1 MRNRFRRFLIT
12 TLSACILLGV
22 LLVMN
27 FASIFFWS
35 ITPGTPFSEA
45 RPPAPPDYTQA
56 SAWSALPELHDL
68 ADTLPPSS
76 PGVDQS
82 QALVDVFYIHPTT
95 YVGAEWNGPID
106 DPSLNAATDRVATLL
121 QASAFNACC
130 AIYAPRYRQ
139 ANLTALTGQGEENLA
154 AVDLAYQDVA
164 AAFRYWREKYN
175 HGRPFILASHS
186 QGTVHARRLLREA
199 VSGTPL
205 RNQLVAAY
213 LIGIPMPEGALRQ
226 SLPDI
231 PICASPEQTGCLIS
245 WNARGAG
252 YTERIQVRE
261 PVTDTTSASG
271 PFLCVNPLTWRHDT
285 QPAPRG
291 RNEGAVF
298 LETTPPR
305 VMPGLTG
312 AQCKEGKLEVL
323 LGEDPPRDF
332 MSRLLDHTLGQGN
345 YHPVEFQLFYMNI
358 RRNASERVAA
368 FPRTGATAN
377 TQRDLAR
384 E

>member
-1 MRNRFRRFLIT
+1 MRNRLRRVIVA
-12 TLSACILLGV
+12 TLSSCTLLGV

-27 FASIFFWS
+27 FASVFLWS
-35 ITPGTPFSEA
+35 ITPRTPFNEA
-45 RPPAPPDYTQA
+45 RPPAPPDYTQP

-68 ADTLPPSS
+68 ADTVLPAS
-76 PGVDQS
+76 PGLEQS
-82 QALVDVFYIHPTT
+82 QAPVDVFYIHPTT
-95 YVGAEWNGPID
+95 YVGGEWNGPVD
-106 DPSLNAATDRVATLL
+106 DVSLNTATDRVATLI

-139 ANLTALTGQGEENLA
+139 ANLTAFTRQSEEGRA

-175 HGRPFILASHS
+175 HGRPFILVAHS
-186 QGTVHARRLLREA
+186 QGSVHARRLLREL

-205 RNQLVAAY
+205 RHQLVAAY
-213 LIGIPMPEGALRQ
+213 LIGIPMPEGALQR

-231 PICASPEQTGCLIS
+231 PFCASPEQTGCLIS
-245 WNARGAG
+245 WNARSAG

-261 PVTDTTSASG
+261 PETDTASAGG

-285 QPAPRG
+285 EPAPRE

-298 LETTPPR
+298 LDATPLQ

-312 AQCKEGKLEVL
+312 AQCKEGKLEVVVS
-323 LGEDPPRDF
+323 GELPRDF
-332 MSRLLDHTLGQGN
+332 MSRLLDHALGQGN
-345 YHPVEFQLFYMNI
+345 HHPVEFQLFYMNI

-368 FPRTGATAN
+368 FLRTGATSD
-377 TQRDLAR
+377 TRSDP
-384 E
+384 